1 MDKLM
6 EVLHKGLRT
15 FFDWWGNL
23 TGIENK
29 SYFDGKLNV
38 NWVTITPMLILIV
51 LGVLFLPS
59 GIVDS
64 FIYSYD

>member
-1 MDKLM
+1 MAALQAGFTK
-6 EVLHKGLRT
+6 

-23 TGIENK
+23 TGLGTK
-29 SYFDGKLNV
+29 TYFDGKLVV
-38 NWVTITPMLILIV
+38 NWKVISPMLILIV

-64 FIYSYD
+64 FIYSYK